1 MLKLSGNQLFSQRC
15 HYLGDMTNNP
25 AMFCLPMVQS
35 CVEWVIQ
42 FMEIPKSE
50 KLSLKHLTNIQ
61 SGSRNYSR
69 KLKQQ
74 TKIEKG

>member
-1 MLKLSGNQLFSQRC
+1 
-15 HYLGDMTNNP
+15 
-25 AMFCLPMVQS
+25 
-35 CVEWVIQ
+35 
-42 FMEIPKSE
+42 MEIPKSE